1 MATQPFDFAESRR
14 KEAEFDSLIDP
25 VVKTIA
31 KDMSLVSGGLKV
43 WGSHFGATGIDP
55 KHLFVYF
62 VFPTRADVISFKE
75 AGKIEVVRSSLFT
88 KLKENGFPVSALQDD
103 WLGVFSEQE
112 CKEEANGNWYYF
124 FK

>member
-1 MATQPFDFAESRR
+1 MTTQPFDFAASRR

-25 VVKTIA
+25 VVKNIA
-31 KDMSLVSGGLKV
+31 KEMSLLSGGLKV

-62 VFPTRADVISFKE
+62 VLPTRADVISLTE
-75 AGKIEVVRSSLFT
+75 AGKFKIVRSSLLT
-88 KLKENGFPVSALQDD
+88 KLEECGYPVAALQDD